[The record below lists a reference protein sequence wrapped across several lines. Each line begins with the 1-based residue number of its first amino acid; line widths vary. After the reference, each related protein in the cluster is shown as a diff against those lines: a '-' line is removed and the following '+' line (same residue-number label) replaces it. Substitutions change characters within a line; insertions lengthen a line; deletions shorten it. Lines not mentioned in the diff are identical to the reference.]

1 MEGWFVLVP
10 FALTSAAALL
20 IRWRHQPGAG
30 PALAAAAGH
39 AAETIGLVVIF
50 FLGNVA
56 AGALVTAIARTLDLA
71 FISIYLSADV
81 TLLILSL
88 LQALV
93 YQRWR
98 ELPREPP
105 RP

>member
-10 FALTSAAALL
+10 FALTSAAVVLV
-20 IRWRHQPGAG
+20 RWRRQPAAG
-30 PALAAAAGH
+30 PALTAAAGH
-39 AAETIGLVVIF
+39 AAETIGLVVLF
-50 FLGNVA
+50 FLANVA
-56 AGALVTAIARTLDLA
+56 TGALVTAAARTLRLA

-81 TLLILSL
+81 TLLVLSL

-98 ELPREPP
+98 ELSRE
-105 RP
+105 RAER